1 MCSGDPDVGEC
12 PLGKVD
18 VSGDVLANDG
28 LGVVAGHVVPLDAVT
43 IKVVEDGQA
52 SLVRAL
58 LAAVG
63 LGPPSTA
70 VKVDDEFRSGVVTI
84 KF

>member
-1 MCSGDPDVGEC
+1 MLGLDSLHLQVG
-12 PLGKVD
+12 
-18 VSGDVLANDG
+18 VLADDPG
-28 LGVVAGHVVPLDAVT
+28 PEVAGHVVPLDAVVVL
-43 IKVVEDGQA
+43 VVEDGQA

-63 LGPPSTA
+63 LGPPGTA
-70 VKVDDEFRSGVVTI
+70 VKVDDEFRSGMVTI